1 MDVITLTQR
10 LLAFDTVNPPG
21 NESSCAAFL
30 YDLLAAA
37 GFEAQL
43 HPMPDG
49 RTNLVAYMG
58 NGTGKPLAFTGHLD
72 TVPLGHQPWQVNPF
86 AGDII
91 DGRLYGRGS
100 TDMKAGVAA
109 FVSAAIAGAG
119 RLKQGPGVLLL
130 ITCGEETGCDGAR
143 HLVQSIALPPVA
155 GLIVAEPTLNRPAHG
170 HKGVLWLKATS
181 RGVTA
186 HGSMPERGDN
196 AIAKAA
202 RFITRLENFTFDTP
216 THPVMGRP
224 TINVGTIKG
233 GLNVNSVP
241 DLAEIEIDLR
251 SVPPMQ
257 HAELTTQ
264 IAQLANDDA
273 EISTLLDLPPVWTDP
288 NVPIVKRI
296 GDICAART
304 AAPMRQASV
313 SYFTDAALL
322 QPALQNA
329 PTVILGPG
337 DPALAHQTDE
347 YCIVDN
353 ITQAV
358 EIYGAILTDF
368 AEM

>member
-1 MDVITLTQR
+1 MDVIKLTQR

-21 NESSCAAFL
+21 NETSCAAFL
-30 YDLLAAA
+30 HDLLTAA

-43 HPMPDG
+43 YPMPDG
-49 RTNLVAYMG
+49 RTNLVAYIG

-72 TVPLGHQPWQVNPF
+72 TVPLGNRPWNVSPF

-109 FVSAAIAGAG
+109 FVCAAILQVD
-119 RLKQGPGVLLL
+119 RLKQGPGTLLL

-143 HLVQSIALPPVA
+143 HLVQSITLPPVA

-196 AIAKAA
+196 AILKAA
-202 RFITRLENFTFDTP
+202 RFIARLEKFGFDTP
-216 THPVMGRP
+216 AHPVMGRP
-224 TINVGTIKG
+224 TVNVGTMHG
-233 GLNVNSVP
+233 GLNLNSVP
-241 DLAEIEIDLR
+241 DLAETEIDLR

-257 HAELTTQ
+257 HAKLKTQ
-264 IAQLANDDA
+264 IEQLAKDDA
-273 EISTLLDLPPVWTDP
+273 EITTLLDLPPVWTDP
-288 NVPIVKRI
+288 NMTIVKRI
-296 GDICAART
+296 GDISAASTR
-304 AAPMRQASV
+304 ASVAPASV

-347 YCIVDN
+347 YCVVKN
-353 ITQAV
+353 IIQAV
-358 EIYGAILTDF
+358 EIYRALLNDF
-368 AEM
+368 AKT

>member
-10 LLAFDTVNPPG
+10 LLAFETVNPPG
-21 NESSCAAFL
+21 NETACAAFL
-30 YDLLAAA
+30 YDLLTAA
-37 GFEAQL
+37 GFGVKL

-72 TVPLGHQPWQVNPF
+72 TVPLGLQPWRVNPF
-86 AGDII
+86 SGDII

-109 FVSAAIAGAG
+109 FVCAAIAGAD
-119 RLKQGPGVLLL
+119 RLKHGAGVLLL

-143 HLVQSIALPPVA
+143 DLVQRITLPPVA
-155 GLIVAEPTLNRPAHG
+155 GLVVAEPTLNRPAHG

-196 AIAKAA
+196 AIVKVA
-202 RFITRLENFTFDTP
+202 RFITRLENLTFDASA
-216 THPVMGRP
+216 HPVMGRP
-224 TINVGTIKG
+224 TLNVGTISG

-257 HAELTTQ
+257 HAQLKAQ
-264 IAQLANDDA
+264 IEQLAQGDA
-273 EISTLLDLPPVWTDP
+273 KITTLLDLPPVWTDP

-296 GDICAART
+296 GDISAASAGT
-304 AAPMRQASV
+304 SVCPASV

-322 QPALQNA
+322 QPALENA

-347 YCIVDN
+347 YCLVDN

-358 EIYGAILTDF
+358 EIYSAILIDF
-368 AEM
+368 AKA

>member
-10 LLAFDTVNPPG
+10 LLGFDTVNPPG
-21 NESSCAAFL
+21 NETSCAAFL
-30 YDLLAAA
+30 YDLLVSA
-37 GFEAQL
+37 GFDAQL

-49 RTNLVAYMG
+49 RTNLVAQIG
-58 NGTGKPLAFTGHLD
+58 NGTGRPVAFTGHLD
-72 TVPLGHQPWQVNPF
+72 TVPLGNQPWSVSPF
-86 AGDII
+86 AGEII

-109 FVSAAIAGAG
+109 FVCAAVAQAEQ
-119 RLKQGPGVLLL
+119 LKQGSGVLLL

-143 HLVQSIALPPVA
+143 HLVQTINLPPIA
-155 GLIVAEPTLNRPAHG
+155 GLVVAEPTLNRPAHG

-196 AIAKAA
+196 AILKAA
-202 RFITRLENFTFDTP
+202 RFITRLENFTFNSP
-216 THPVMGRP
+216 AHPVMGRP
-224 TINVGTIKG
+224 TLNVGTIKG

-257 HAELTTQ
+257 HAELKSQ
-264 IAQLANDDA
+264 IEQLAKDDV
-273 EISTLLDLPPVWTDP
+273 EITTLLDLPPVWTNPDLP
-288 NVPIVKRI
+288 FVARI
-296 GDICAART
+296 GDIST
-304 AAPMRQASV
+304 AHTGAPVPPVSV

-322 QPALQNA
+322 QPAMENA

-358 EIYGAILTDF
+358 EIYSALLKDF
-368 AEM
+368 AKA

>member
-1 MDVITLTQR
+1 MDVIALTRR

-21 NESSCAAFL
+21 NEASCAAFL
-30 YDLLAAA
+30 YDLLKAA
-37 GFEAQL
+37 GFETQL

-49 RTNLVAYMG
+49 RTNLVAQIG
-58 NGTGKPLAFTGHLD
+58 NGSGKPVAFSGHLD
-72 TVPLGHQPWQVNPF
+72 TVPLGNQPWRVNPF

-109 FVSAAIAGAG
+109 FISAAIAQVNQ
-119 RLKQGPGVLLL
+119 LKHGSGVLLL

-143 HLVQSIALPPVA
+143 HLVQTIDLPPIA

-186 HGSMPERGDN
+186 HGSMPERGEN
-196 AIAKAA
+196 AILKAA
-202 RFITRLENFTFDTP
+202 RFIERLDNFTFKSP
-216 THPVMGRP
+216 AHPVMGQP
-224 TINVGTIKG
+224 TLNVGTIRG

-241 DLAEIEIDLR
+241 DFAEIEIDLR

-257 HAELTTQ
+257 HSELKRR
-264 IAQLANDDA
+264 IEKLAKDDA
-273 EISTLLDLPPVWTDP
+273 EITTRLDLPPVWTDP
-288 NVPIVKRI
+288 DLPFVARI
-296 GDICAART
+296 GDIST
-304 AAPMRQASV
+304 AYTSAPMRPTSV

-322 QPALQNA
+322 QPATGNA
-329 PTVILGPG
+329 PTVVIGPG
-337 DPALAHQTDE
+337 DPNLAHQTDE
-347 YCIVDN
+347 YCLVNN

-358 EIYGAILTDF
+358 AIYSALLKDF
-368 AEM
+368 TAT